1 MRAAARAQAMIV
13 KPDAVGLEQAVQ
25 RLLQDKLVA
34 FPTETVYGLGANA
47 SSATAVKKI
56 FAAKGRPVDHPVI
69 VHVADAHAL
78 DDWAIN
84 IPVEARRLAEACW
97 PGPLTLVL
105 QRATHVPDEVTGSQN
120 TVGLRCPAHPVAQAL
135 LRAYATAT
143 PQQPCGLAAPSANP
157 YGRISPTTAAHVAAD
172 FIDTD
177 LLILDGGA
185 CTVGIESTI
194 VDCSRGQ
201 PVVLRPGAV
210 TSAMLAQVLGQ
221 VPALPDALAPRVSG
235 ALPSHY
241 APRKPLCLVSAHEI
255 EGAAAEVAAQTA
267 LLAFSSP
274 VTPVFSWYRSAPLDA
289 SDYARHLYANLR
301 EMDASAATQLWVED
315 PPTDAEWGAIAD
327 RLTRAAHQTN
337 DRKQERKA

>member
-1 MRAAARAQAMIV
+1 MKVAPRAQASIV
-13 KPDAVGLEQAVQ
+13 KPDAAGLEQAVQ
-25 RLLQDKLVA
+25 RLLQHKLVA

-69 VHVADAHAL
+69 VHVANAHAL
-78 DDWAIN
+78 DGWAVN
-84 IPVEARRLAEACW
+84 IPPEARRLAEAFW

-105 QRATHVPDEVTGSQN
+105 QRAAHVPDEVTGGQN

-135 LRAYATAT
+135 LRAFATAT

-194 VDCSRGQ
+194 VDCSRAQ
-201 PVVLRPGAV
+201 PILLRPGAV
-210 TSAMLAQVLGQ
+210 TPAMLAQVLGQ
-221 VPALPDALAPRVSG
+221 VPALPDAQAPRVSG

-241 APRKPLCLVSAHEI
+241 APRKPLRLVSAAEI
-255 EGAAAEVAAQTA
+255 RVLPATLAAQIA
-267 LLAFSSP
+267 VLAFALTPEKSFAWYQQASP
-274 VTPVFSWYRSAPLDA
+274 EPTG
-289 SDYARHLYANLR
+289 YAQHLYANLR
-301 EMDASAATQLWVED
+301 EMDASAAAQLWVEY
-315 PPTDAEWGAIAD
+315 PPPSVEWSAIAD
-327 RLTRAAHQTN
+327 RLSRAACHTKN
-337 DRKQERKA
+337 